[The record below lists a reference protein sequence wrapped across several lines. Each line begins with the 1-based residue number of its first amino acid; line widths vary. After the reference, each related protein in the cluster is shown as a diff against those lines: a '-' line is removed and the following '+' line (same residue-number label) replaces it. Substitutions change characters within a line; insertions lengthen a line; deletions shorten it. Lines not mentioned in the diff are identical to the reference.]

1 MNQVKCKIDAAA
13 RFHSPGHHT
22 GAMKSAI
29 IDEAFTIDIDEQI
42 AEER

>member
-1 MNQVKCKIDAAA
+1 MKCKIDAVA
-13 RFHSPGHHT
+13 RLHSPGHHS

-29 IDEAFTIDIDEQI
+29 IDEAFTKDIDEKI